1 MKEYE
6 EHRWPYE
13 YIYTEPFYIALFFR
27 ISKQLWMKE
36 PSAKRISKFSCNSS
50 HMALSISFNKTKLQL
65 KSLIFSNSLTLPTK
79 NTGLK
84 NETRFL

>member
-1 MKEYE
+1 MNEYE

-13 YIYTEPFYIALFFR
+13 YTALSYVTLFFR

-65 KSLIFSNSLTLPTK
+65 KSLTFSNSLTLSLLYK
-79 NTGLK
+79 EHWVK
-84 NETRFL
+84 K